1 MTSVVD
7 ELDESGEYIA
17 VIGVSCR
24 LPGAASPAE
33 FWRLLRTGTSAIGEV
48 PSGRWPATATP
59 SARFGGFLDA
69 VGDFDAGF
77 FGISP
82 RETVTMDP
90 QQRLVLELA
99 WEALEDARIVPDTLA
114 GSKTSVYVGTLR
126 DDYTALLHQHGHQA
140 ITQHTI
146 TGVNRGVI
154 ANRLSYALDLR
165 GPSLTVDTAQS
176 SSLVAVH
183 LACESLRAGESA
195 TAIVAGVNLNLV
207 AESAVTAERFG
218 GLSPDGRCFTF
229 DARAN
234 GFVRGEGAGVVV
246 LKPLR
251 RAVEDG
257 DRVHAVIRGT
267 AVNNDGA
274 TTGLTVPG
282 QETQEEVLRAA
293 YERAAVDPGAVQY
306 VELHGTGT
314 PVGDPIEAAALG
326 SVLGSVRTGEDRLR
340 VGSVKT
346 NVGHLEGAAGITGLL
361 KVILSLRHRELPPSL
376 NFETPN
382 PSIPLDELNLSV
394 QTESTAW
401 PHQDRAL
408 VAGVSSFGIGGTNCH
423 IVLSEPPA
431 VPASRPSDAAEAK
444 PLVLTGRT
452 EPALRAQAARLR
464 ELLGTDVDLAD
475 VGWSLLTA
483 RARFEHRAVV
493 LGDDRDGLLAGLE
506 SLANG
511 LPSRTAV
518 SNVVTPGGLA
528 FLFTGQGSQR
538 AGMGLELYEAFPV
551 FARAFDE
558 LCDDSLREVIEAG
571 VDLDQT
577 GWAQPA
583 LFAVEVALF
592 RLLESWGV
600 RPDFVAGHSIGE
612 IAAAHV
618 AGVLSLE
625 DALTLVRARGRLM
638 QQLPSGGAM
647 VAIQA
652 REEDVLPLLVDGV
665 GIAAVNS
672 PDSVVI
678 SGVED
683 KVLEI
688 AAGFAKT
695 KRLSVSHAFHSPLME
710 PMLDEFRAVVEG
722 LEFRSPAISAV
733 SSVTGQ
739 VVSGEWSSPE
749 YWVRQV
755 REPVRFLDAAQSLSA
770 AGATTFVEIGPD
782 SVLSSMVDGAVP
794 VLRADLPERQ
804 TVLALLAFVFARG
817 FDVDWKI
824 AYADTPA
831 NVVDL
836 PTYAFQR
843 QRYWVGDK
851 TRTTAKVE
859 RDHSVVDTVRNH
871 VAAILD
877 HPPGTALEQ
886 HKPFRDL
893 GFDSLL
899 AVELRNGLATATGL
913 ALPSGLLFDYPTPA
927 ALIAYLQQN
936 LGDTEID
943 TEIEAETETF
953 TPAAPEE
960 PIAIVGMACRY
971 PGGIASPEDLWR
983 LVADAGDAITDFPDD
998 RGWGGSKLDPGTV
1011 RLGGFLRDVGDFDA
1025 GFFRISPR
1033 EAQAMDPQQRLLL
1046 ESAWEA
1052 LERAGITADGLRGS
1066 DTGVFVGA
1074 TAQDYGHRMHDAPES
1089 VGGHIL
1095 TGVTS
1100 SVMSGRIAY
1109 QFGFTGPAITVDTAC
1124 SSSLVAL
1131 HLAVRSLRT
1140 GESSL
1145 ALAGGVTAMPTPGM
1159 FVEFSRQRGLAP
1171 DGRAKPFAA
1180 AADGTAWAEGVGLLV
1195 LERLSDARRNGH
1207 QVLAVVRGSAINQDG
1222 ASNGLSAPNGPSQE
1236 RVIRRALADAGL
1248 APSEVDAVEAHGT
1261 GTTLGDPIEA
1271 NALIAT
1277 YGKRRERP
1285 LWLGSFKS
1293 NIGHAQAA
1301 AGVGGVI
1308 KMVEAMR
1315 HGVLPKS
1322 LHVDEPTSH
1331 VDWTAGAV
1339 SLLTDHRPWPDEE
1352 HPRRAG
1358 VSSFG
1363 ISGTNAHVI
1372 IEQAPVAEEPAEAGV
1387 PEAVPLIL
1395 SAHSAP
1401 ALRAQA
1407 EQLRTLLAGET
1418 PTADIAWSLARG
1430 RSALEHRAVIVGDD
1444 RADLLEGLSAV
1455 AGGEAREGVVTGLA
1469 PGDRGDVVFL
1479 FPGQGSQWAGMATRL
1494 LASSPVFAT
1503 RIRECETALAEYVD
1517 WSLTDVLLGEDGAP
1531 SLERVD
1537 VVQPVLFAV
1546 MVSLAEVWRSYGVE
1560 PGAVVGHS
1568 QGEIAAACVAGALS
1582 LQDAAKVVALRS
1594 QAITAIAGLG
1604 GMTSLALPA
1613 DDVERRIT
1621 RWDGRISIAAVNGP
1635 SATVV
1640 SGDIEALDEL
1650 FAECVADGVRSR
1662 RIPVDY
1668 ASHSAHVERIEGEI
1682 LRVLGGIRPE
1692 PSRVPFFST
1701 VTGEWLDTTEMDAGY
1716 WYRNLRHTVRFA
1728 PAISRLAELGFG
1740 YFVECSAHPLLTMG
1754 VQDLL
1759 DGTGAVVTGSLRRDH
1774 GGLDRMLASIAEV
1787 YVVGRDVDWSLPRG
1801 RWADLPT
1808 YPFQRE
1814 TFWLTPGNGTGD
1826 VSGLGVRATGHPLLG
1841 AAVDVGDAGQ
1851 LVLTGRLARDAQ
1863 PWLADHAVLGS
1874 VLFPGTGFV
1883 ELAAQAGAAAGCER
1897 IDELTV
1903 TAPLILPEHG
1913 AVLIQVV
1920 VGEGDPSGRR
1930 SLDVYSRQ
1938 EDAEDWTRHAT
1949 GALSA
1954 EVVGV
1959 TDELTQWPPAATEVG
1974 IDGVYDRLLDQGY
1987 VYGPVFLGLRKVW
2000 RAEGEIFAEVS
2011 TDEDTEAFVL
2021 HPALLDA
2028 ALHALLP
2035 GVVDDD
2041 DRLVLPFSW
2050 SGIRILASGAS
2061 TLRVR
2066 FTLTG
2071 DDTAKVVVADETGA
2085 LVAVA
2090 DSLVM
2095 RPVAREALRENISGT
2110 LYGIDWH
2117 GVAIR
2122 GTAPADVVVT
2132 EAPTGPAADVTKRML
2147 EVLRESLSGTDRL
2160 AVVTRGAIA
2169 VGDEDVAD
2177 LGQAAVWGLVR
2188 TAQTENPGRF
2198 LLIDAPGDVADET
2211 LAGALASG
2219 EPQVALRDGQA
2230 FVPRLARRFPEATST
2245 VDWGSGQVL
2254 VTGGT
2259 GALGALLARHLVRQ
2273 HGVRDLLLVSR
2284 QGPDAPGAA
2293 ELREELGAEIVACD
2307 VADRDALAA
2316 LLAEHP
2322 VSAVIHTAG
2331 VLDDGVI
2338 ESLTSEQVDRVLRP
2352 KVDAAWNLHELTD
2365 NLKAFVLYSSV
2376 TGILGAAGQGN
2387 YAAANTY
2394 LDALAHHRH
2403 AQGLP
2408 ATSLAWGLW
2417 EQTSGMTGRMAD
2429 VDVRRMARTG
2439 LLPLTT
2445 DAAMEAFDLAVS
2457 AGDPVFAVTTV
2468 DTVTLRARAD
2478 DVPAM
2483 LSGLV
2488 KRPQRRA
2495 KAAAASPLAELAGL
2509 APEEREE
2516 ALVGLLR
2523 EQVADVLG
2531 HADAEGI
2538 DARRAFQEL
2547 GLDSLTAVELRN
2559 RVASVTGLRL
2569 PTTLVFDHPSPV
2581 ALAAYLSD
2589 RLTGGTQRQDV
2600 VATVSA
2606 DDPIAIVAMACRY
2619 PGGVRSPEDLWRIVA
2634 DGSDVVSGFPEDRG
2648 WDLAGLYDPDP
2659 DQVGKSYT
2667 RSGGFLTGAG
2677 DFDPGFFGMSP
2688 REALAADPQQRLLLE
2703 TAWEAIERAG
2713 LDPNSLRGSRT
2724 GVFTGVMYNDYGSRP
2739 HLPPEEFEG
2748 YLFNGSAGSVASGRV
2763 AYTFGLEG
2771 PAVTVDTACS
2781 SSLVALHLAANALR
2795 QGECDMAL
2803 AGGVTVMSTPATF
2816 VEFSRQRALSSDGR
2830 CKSFSAAA
2838 DGAGWA
2844 EGVGLLL
2851 VERLSDARRNGH
2863 RVLAVVR
2870 GSAVNQ
2876 DGASNG
2882 LTAPNGPS
2890 QERVIRQAL
2899 ANAKLEASD
2908 VDVVEAHGTG
2918 TTLGDPIEA
2927 QALMATY
2934 GQGRERPLWLGSL
2947 KSNIGH
2953 AQAAAGV
2960 GGVIK
2965 MVEAMRHGVLPKT
2978 LHADA
2983 PSPHVEWDAGA
2994 VSLLTEAQPWPGPER
3009 RAGVSSFGIS
3019 GTNAHV
3025 IIEQGEPADAVERAE
3040 LPAVPLVLSAKS
3052 PEALAEQARNLTGF
3066 LTSEDDVDLADVA
3079 YSLATGKVAFE
3090 YRAAVV
3096 GTNREDLLAALDPV
3110 TMTQV
3115 RGGRV
3120 GFLFTG
3126 QGSQRVGM
3134 GLELYEAFPVFARAF
3149 DEVCDDSLREVI
3161 EAGVDLDQT
3170 GWAQP
3175 ALFAVEVALFRL
3187 LESWGVRPDFVAGH
3201 SIGEIAAAHVAGV
3214 FSLDD
3219 ALTLVRA
3226 RGRLMQQLPRGG
3238 AMVAIQAGEA
3248 EIQPLLVDGVGIAA
3262 VNGPDSVVISGV
3274 EDKVLEI
3281 AARFTK
3287 TKRLSVSHAF
3297 HSPWMDGM
3305 LDQFDAVVRALDFHP
3320 PRIPLVST
3328 VTGRPAHADV
3338 LGDPEYWVRQVREP
3352 VRFAESVRTLS
3363 ELGVRTFVELGP
3375 DGVLSAMARDVLDT
3389 GPAPDDHAVTAVL
3402 RRDRPEARTV
3412 VTALAALHVHGVHVD
3427 WQAFFA
3433 GTGARQV
3440 DLPTYAFQRNKFW
3453 LQPVRGTGDMASVGL
3468 SAAGHPLLGAA
3479 ITVAGSGEVLFT
3491 GRLDTQ
3497 TQPWMDDHAM
3507 SGSVLLPGSAFVD
3520 IAARAGELTGCG
3532 RIEEL
3537 TVVAPLVVQP
3547 EGGVQLQVVVAPDR
3561 SFAVYSRRVEDHD
3574 WDKHVEGRLTDET
3587 VTAGGLHAWPPPGVS
3602 EVDASTFYDDLAD
3615 RGYGYGPAFQGVR
3628 RVWRG
3633 DGEIYAELRL
3643 PDEAM
3648 AAGFGVHPVLLD
3660 AALHPLLLPGALATD
3675 GQVKLPFSWS
3685 GVQVIASGATT
3696 LRVRLTLTGPDS
3708 ASVLLTDDLGSP
3720 VASVES
3726 LILRP
3731 VLRDA
3736 SDVLFETRW
3745 ETVEVP
3751 PGAQSEADLFF
3762 APDGMPGEVVK
3773 HVLTALQG
3781 HLEGDRSAPLAVVT
3795 RGAVAV
3801 GTEDVDVT
3809 HAGVWGLVRSAQT
3822 ENPGRFL
3829 LLDIDG
3835 EVPAG
3840 VIDGL
3845 LSAGETQAAVRDDEV
3860 FVPRLVR
3867 RSGSADATPDW
3878 SRGRVLVTGGTGEL
3892 GAVVARHLVE
3902 EHGVRELLLVSRRGM
3917 AAPGATELRDEL
3929 GAEIVACDVADP
3941 AALAALLDEYP
3952 VTAVVHTAGVL
3963 EDGLIPDLTTEAVDT
3978 VLRPKVD
3985 AAWNLHTYT
3994 AGMELDAFVLYSSIA
4009 GVLGTAG
4016 QGNYAAA
4023 NTFLDALAQHR
4034 RAEGLPATSLAWGLW
4049 ESAGGMTGELSEV
4062 DVKRLARSGLRPL
4075 PVVKAMTAFDAAVSS
4090 EAAVTTVASID
4101 VAALRDRDDVPHA
4114 LRGLLPATRKVKNT
4128 ENGQQLGATLA
4139 ALPAAEREE
4148 ALVDL
4153 VRKQVAAALGHPDRD
4168 AIEPHQT
4175 FQELGSDS
4183 LTAVEVRNRLAA
4195 LTGLRLTTTVL
4206 FDHPSPAALAAHLS
4220 GLLTTE
4226 ETPVPL
4232 LVELDR
4238 LKTAIR
4244 SMATDG
4250 TLPDDITTR
4259 LEDLVDLSRTAG
4271 KDDAGDD
4278 LDSASDEDLFA
4289 LVDRLD

>member
-1 MTSVVD
+1 MTRVVD
-7 ELDESGEYIA
+7 ELDESDEYIA

-48 PSGRWPATATP
+48 PPGRWSATATP

-82 RETVTMDP
+82 REAVTMDP

-99 WEALEDARIVPDTLA
+99 WEALEDARIVPGTLA
-114 GSKTSVYVGTLR
+114 GSSTAVYVGTLR
-126 DDYTALLHQHGHQA
+126 DDYTAVVHQHGRQA

-282 QETQEEVLRAA
+282 QETQEEVLRTA
-293 YERAAVDPGAVQY
+293 YERAGVDPGSVQY

-326 SVLGSVRTGEDRLR
+326 AVLGAERPAEDRLR

-382 PSIPLDELNLSV
+382 PAIPLNELNLSV

-408 VAGVSSFGIGGTNCH
+408 LAGVSSFGIGGTNCH
-423 IVLSEPPA
+423 VVLSEPPA
-431 VPASRPSDAAEAK
+431 VPAPRPAGAVEAA

-452 EPALRAQAARLR
+452 EDALRAQAARLR
-464 ELLGTDVDLAD
+464 DFLDTDVHPAD
-475 VGWSLLTA
+475 AGWSLLTS

-493 LGDDRDGLLAGLE
+493 LGDDVDGLRAGLE

-511 LPSRTAV
+511 LPSRDAV

-538 AGMGLELYEAFPV
+538 IGMGLELYEAFPV

-558 LCDDSLREVIEAG
+558 VCDESLREVIASG
-571 VDLDQT
+571 TDLDQT

-583 LFAVEVALF
+583 LFAVEVALY

-600 RPDFVAGHSIGE
+600 RPDFLAGHSIGE

-618 AGVLSLE
+618 AGVFSLE

-638 QQLPSGGAM
+638 QQLPLGGAM

-652 REEDVLPLLVDGV
+652 GEADVLPLLVDGV
-665 GIAAVNS
+665 GLAAVNG

-688 AAGFAKT
+688 AASFAKT
-695 KRLSVSHAFHSPLME
+695 KRLAVSHAFHSPLME

-722 LEFRSPAISAV
+722 LEFGTAGIAAV
-733 SSVTGQ
+733 SSVTGG
-739 VVSGEWSSPE
+739 VMSGEWSSPE

-755 REPVRFLDAAQSLSA
+755 REPVRFLDTVQTLSA
-770 AGATTFVEIGPD
+770 EGATTFAEIGPD
-782 SVLSSMVDGAVP
+782 SVLSAMVEGAAP
-794 VLRADLPERQ
+794 ALRGDRPERQ

-817 FDVDWKI
+817 FEVDWSP
-824 AYADTPA
+824 AYANTA
-831 NVVDL
+831 RNVVDL

-843 QRYWVGDK
+843 RRYWVGDK
-851 TRTTAKVE
+851 TRTTVKVE
-859 RDHSVVDTVRNH
+859 RDHSVVDLVRNH
-871 VAAILD
+871 IAAILEL
-877 HPPGTALEQ
+877 PPGTALEQ
-886 HKPFRDL
+886 HKPFREL

-899 AVELRNGLATATGL
+899 AVELRNGLAAATGL

-936 LGDTEID
+936 PGD
-943 TEIEAETETF
+943 AAVETEEETF
-953 TPAAPEE
+953 GAAALEE

-971 PGGIASPEDLWR
+971 PGDISSPEDLWR
-983 LVADAGDAITDFPDD
+983 LVAEAGDAITAFPEN
-998 RGWGGSKLDPGTV
+998 RGWNGGDLDPGTI
-1011 RLGGFLRDVGDFDA
+1011 RQGGFLRDVAEFDA

-1052 LERAGITADGLRGS
+1052 LERAGITADSLRGS

-1140 GESSL
+1140 GESAL

-1207 QVLAVVRGSAINQDG
+1207 PVLAVVRGSAINQDG

-1248 APSEVDAVEAHGT
+1248 TPSEVDAVEAHGT

-1285 LWLGSFKS
+1285 LWLGSLKS

-1315 HGVLPKS
+1315 HGVLPKT

-1339 SLLTDHRPWPDEE
+1339 SLLTAHQPWPADER
-1352 HPRRAG
+1352 PRRAG

-1372 IEQAPVAEEPAEAGV
+1372 LEQAPDAEEPAEADV
-1387 PEAVPLIL
+1387 PGALPLVL

-1407 EQLRTLLAGET
+1407 ERLRTTLTGET
-1418 PTADIAWSLARG
+1418 STADIAWSLAQG
-1430 RSALEHRAVIVGDD
+1430 RSALDHRAVIVGND

-1455 AGGEAREGVVTGLA
+1455 AAGEAGDGVVTGVA

-1494 LASSPVFAT
+1494 LDSSPVFAA
-1503 RIRECETALAEYVD
+1503 RIRDCEEALAEYVD
-1517 WSLTDVLLGEDGAP
+1517 WSLTGVLLGEDGAP

-1546 MVSLAEVWRSYGVE
+1546 MVALAEVWRSHGVE

-1582 LQDAAKVVALRS
+1582 LADAAKVVALRS

-1613 DDVERRIT
+1613 ADVERRIA
-1621 RWDGRISIAAVNGP
+1621 RWEGRISIAAVNGP

-1640 SGDIEALDEL
+1640 SGDGEALDEL
-1650 FAECVADGVRSR
+1650 FDECVADGVRLR

-1682 LRVLGGIRPE
+1682 LRVLGGIRPG
-1692 PSRVPFFST
+1692 PSQVPFFST

-1716 WYRNLRHTVRFA
+1716 WYRNLRNTVRFA
-1728 PAISRLAELGFG
+1728 PAISSLAGLGFG

-1759 DGTGAVVTGSLRRDH
+1759 DGTDAVVTGSLRRDQ

-1787 YVVGRDVDWSLPRG
+1787 YVAGREVDWSLPRG
-1801 RWADLPT
+1801 RWTELPT

-1814 TFWLTPGNGTGD
+1814 TYWLTPGTGTGD

-1851 LVLTGRLARDAQ
+1851 LVLTGRLARDTQ

-1883 ELAAQAGAAAGCER
+1883 ELAAQAGELAGCER

-1903 TAPLILPEHG
+1903 IAPLVLPEPG

-1920 VGEGDPSGRR
+1920 VGEGDESGRR
-1930 SLDVYSRQ
+1930 SLEVYSRQ
-1938 EDAEDWTRHAT
+1938 EDAEEWTRHAT
-1949 GALSA
+1949 GVLSA
-1954 EVVGV
+1954 EDGAV
-1959 TDELTQWPPAATEVG
+1959 TDELTQWPPDAAEVAL
-1974 IDGVYDRLLDQGY
+1974 DGVYDRLLDQGY
-1987 VYGPVFLGLRKVW
+1987 VYGPVFRGLRKVW
-2000 RAEGEIFAEVS
+2000 HADGEIFAEVS
-2011 TDEDTEAFVL
+2011 TTEDTEAFVI

-2035 GVVDDD
+2035 GVVDDG

-2050 SGIRILASGAS
+2050 SGVRLLASGAS

-2071 DDTAKVVVADETGA
+2071 DDTAKLVAADETGA
-2085 LVAVA
+2085 PVAVA
-2090 DSLVM
+2090 DALVM
-2095 RPVAREALRENISGT
+2095 RPVAREALRENTGGT

-2117 GVAIR
+2117 GLQLR
-2122 GTAPADVVVT
+2122 GTDPGDVVVT
-2132 EAPTGPAADVTKRML
+2132 DVPVGSPADVTKRML
-2147 EVLRESLSGTDRL
+2147 RILRESLAGTERL

-2188 TAQTENPGRF
+2188 TAQTENPDRF
-2198 LLIDAPGDVADET
+2198 VLIDAPGDVDGET
-2211 LAGALASG
+2211 LAGVLATG

-2230 FVPRLARRFPEATST
+2230 FVPRLARRFPQPVSTS
-2245 VDWGSGQVL
+2245 DWGGGHVL
-2254 VTGGT
+2254 ITGGT
-2259 GALGALLARHLVRQ
+2259 GALGALLARHLVGK

-2293 ELREELGAEIVACD
+2293 ELRDELGAEIVACD

-2316 LLAEHP
+2316 LLAEYP

-2331 VLDDGVI
+2331 VLDDGVL
-2338 ESLTSEQVDRVLRP
+2338 ESLTDEQVDRVLRP
-2352 KVDAAWNLHELTD
+2352 KVDAAWNLHELTGD
-2365 NLKAFVLYSSV
+2365 LSAFVLYSSV

-2387 YAAANTY
+2387 YAAANTF
-2394 LDALAHHRH
+2394 LDALAHHRK

-2417 EQTSGMTGRMAD
+2417 EQSSGMTGRMAD

-2439 LLPLTT
+2439 LIPLTT
-2445 DAAMEAFDLAVS
+2445 DAAMEAFDLAV
-2457 AGDPVFAVTTV
+2457 AADEPVFAVTTV

-2495 KAAAASPLAELAGL
+2495 KTAAASPMAELAGL
-2509 APEEREE
+2509 APEDREE
-2516 ALVGLLR
+2516 ALVKVLR
-2523 EQVADVLG
+2523 DQVADVLG
-2531 HADAEGI
+2531 HADAAGI
-2538 DARRAFQEL
+2538 DAQRAFQEL

-2559 RVASVTGLRL
+2559 RVASLTGLRL
-2569 PTTLVFDHPSPV
+2569 PTTLVFDYPSPV

-2589 RLTGGTQRQDV
+2589 RLTGGERRQDS
-2600 VATVSA
+2600 VATAVA
-2606 DDPIAIVAMACRY
+2606 DEPIAIVAMACRY

-2795 QGECDMAL
+2795 QGECDLAL

-2863 RVLAVVR
+2863 QVLAVVR

-2899 ANAKLEASD
+2899 RNAKLEASD

-2934 GQGRERPLWLGSL
+2934 GQERERPLWLGSL

-2965 MVEAMRHGVLPKT
+2965 MVQAMRHGVLPKT
-2978 LHADA
+2978 LHVDA

-3025 IIEQGEPADAVERAE
+3025 IIEQGEPVEPGERAE
-3040 LPAVPLVLSAKS
+3040 LPVAPLVLSAKS
-3052 PEALAEQARNLTGF
+3052 PEALVEQARNLTGF
-3066 LTSEDDVDLADVA
+3066 LTGEDADLTDVA
-3079 YSLATGKVAFE
+3079 FSLATGKVAFE

-3096 GTNREDLLAALDPV
+3096 GTSREELLAELDSLAV
-3110 TMTQV
+3110 TQV

-3134 GLELYEAFPVFARAF
+3134 GLELHEAFPVFARAF
-3149 DEVCDDSLREVI
+3149 DELCDDSLREVI
-3161 EAGVDLDQT
+3161 TAGVDLDQT

-3214 FSLDD
+3214 FSLED

-3248 EIQPLLVDGVGIAA
+3248 EIQPLLLDGVGIAA

-3281 AARFTK
+3281 AARFAK
-3287 TKRLSVSHAF
+3287 SKRLTVSHAF

-3305 LDQFDAVVRALDFHP
+3305 LDQFGAVVRTIDFHP

-3328 VTGRPAHADV
+3328 VTGRLAQADV
-3338 LGDPEYWVRQVREP
+3338 LGDPDYWVRQVREP

-3402 RRDRPEARTV
+3402 RRERPEPRTV
-3412 VTALAALHVHGVHVD
+3412 VTALAALHTHGVHVD
-3427 WQAFFA
+3427 WRAFFA
-3433 GTGARQV
+3433 GTGARHV
-3440 DLPTYAFQRNKFW
+3440 DLPTYAFQRNRFW
-3453 LQPVRGTGDMASVGL
+3453 LQPVHGVGDMASVGL

-3491 GRLDTQ
+3491 GRLDTR
-3497 TQPWMDDHAM
+3497 TQSWMDDHAM

-3520 IAARAGELTGCG
+3520 IAAKAGELTGYG
-3532 RIEEL
+3532 RIDEL
-3537 TVVAPLVVQP
+3537 TVVAPLIVQP
-3547 EGGVQLQVVVAPDR
+3547 EGGVQLQVVVDADQA
-3561 SFAVYSRRVEDHD
+3561 FTIYSRRNEEHP
-3574 WDKHVEGRLTDET
+3574 WDKHVEGRLADGT

-3602 EVDASTFYDDLAD
+3602 EVDTSKFYDDLAD
-3615 RGYGYGPAFQGVR
+3615 RGYGYGPAFRGVSR
-3628 RVWRG
+3628 LWRG
-3633 DGEIYAELRL
+3633 EDEIFAELRL
-3643 PDEAM
+3643 PDEATVD
-3648 AAGFGVHPVLLD
+3648 GFGVHPVLLD

-3675 GQVKLPFSWS
+3675 GQVMLPFSWS
-3685 GVQVIASGATT
+3685 GVHVIASGATT
-3696 LRVRLTLTGPDS
+3696 LRVRLSLTGPDS
-3708 ASVLLTDDLGSP
+3708 ATVLLADDLGSP
-3720 VASVES
+3720 VATVES
-3726 LILRP
+3726 LTLRP

-3745 ETVEVP
+3745 EAVEVP
-3751 PGAQSEADLFF
+3751 PASRTAADLFV
-3762 APDGMPGEVVK
+3762 APDGVPGEVVK
-3773 HVLTALQG
+3773 QVLGGLQRR
-3781 HLEGDRSAPLAVVT
+3781 LAEDRTEPLVVVT
-3795 RGAVAV
+3795 RGAIAV
-3801 GTEDVDVT
+3801 DTEDVDVT
-3809 HAGVWGLVRSAQT
+3809 QSGVWGLVRSAQT

-3829 LLDIDG
+3829 LLDADG
-3835 EVPAG
+3835 EVPDA

-3845 LSAGETQAAVRDDEV
+3845 LSAGETQAVLRGDEV
-3860 FVPRLVR
+3860 FVPRLAR
-3867 RSGSADATPDW
+3867 KSGPADATPDW
-3878 SRGRVLVTGGTGEL
+3878 SRGRVLITGGTGEL
-3892 GAVVARHLVE
+3892 GAVVARHLAE

-3917 AAPGATELRDEL
+3917 NAPGAAELRDEL

-3978 VLRPKVD
+3978 VLRPKID

-3994 AGMELDAFVLYSSIA
+3994 AGMDLDAFVLYSSIA

-4034 RAEGLPATSLAWGLW
+4034 RAQGLPATSLAWGLW
-4049 ESAGGMTGELSEV
+4049 ESAGGMVGELSDV

-4090 EAAVTTVASID
+4090 ETAVTTVASID
-4101 VAALRDRDDVPHA
+4101 VGALRTREDVPLA
-4114 LRGLLPATRKVKNT
+4114 LRGLLPAARRAKNA
-4128 ENGQQLGATLA
+4128 ENGQPLGARLA
-4139 ALPAAEREE
+4139 AMPAAEREE

-4153 VRKQVAAALGHPDRD
+4153 VRAQVAAALGHADRG
-4168 AIEPHQT
+4168 AIDPGQT
-4175 FQELGSDS
+4175 FQDLGSDS

-4220 GLLTTE
+4220 GLLATDD
-4226 ETPVPL
+4226 TPVPL
-4232 LVELDR
+4232 VAELDR
-4238 LKTAIR
+4238 LRAAIR

-4259 LEDLVDLSRTAG
+4259 LEDLVDLCRAADKG
-4271 KDDAGDD
+4271 DAEDD

>member
-7 ELDESGEYIA
+7 EPDESDIA

-48 PSGRWPATATP
+48 PSGRWSATATP
-59 SARFGGFLDA
+59 SARFGGFLDD

-82 RETVTMDP
+82 REAVTMDP

-99 WEALEDARIVPDTLA
+99 WEALEDARIVPGTLA
-114 GSKTSVYVGTLR
+114 GSGTAVYVGTLR
-126 DDYTALLHQHGHQA
+126 DDYTALLHQHGRQA

-207 AESAVTAERFG
+207 AESALTAERFG

-282 QETQEEVLRAA
+282 QATQEEVLRTA
-293 YERAAVDPGAVQY
+293 YERAGVDPASVQY

-326 SVLGSVRTGEDRLR
+326 AVLGSARPAEDRLR

-376 NFETPN
+376 NFETPH
-382 PSIPLDELNLSV
+382 PSIPLDELNLTV
-394 QTESTAW
+394 QTEPTGW
-401 PHQDRAL
+401 PHQDRTL

-423 IVLSEPPA
+423 VVLSEPPA
-431 VPASRPSDAAEAK
+431 LPAPRPDGAVEAA

-452 EPALRAQAARLR
+452 EDALRAQAARLR
-464 ELLGTDVDLAD
+464 DFLGTGVNPAD
-475 VGWSLLTA
+475 AGWSLLTS

-493 LGDDRDGLLAGLE
+493 LGDDVDDLLAGLE

-511 LPSRTAV
+511 LPSRDTV

-551 FARAFDE
+551 FAKAFDE
-558 LCDDSLREVIEAG
+558 VCDEPLREVIASG

-618 AGVLSLE
+618 AGVLSVE

-638 QQLPSGGAM
+638 QRLPAGGAM

-652 REEDVLPLLVDGV
+652 AESDVLPLLVDGV
-665 GIAAVNS
+665 GIAAING

-688 AAGFAKT
+688 AARFAKT
-695 KRLSVSHAFHSPLME
+695 KRLAVSHAFHSPLME

-722 LEFRSPAISAV
+722 LEFGTADIAAV
-733 SSVTGQ
+733 SSVTGE
-739 VVSGEWSSPE
+739 VVTGEWSTPE

-755 REPVRFLDAAQSLSA
+755 REPVRFLDTVRTLSA
-770 AGATTFVEIGPD
+770 GGATTFAEIGPD
-782 SVLSSMVDGAVP
+782 AVLSGMVDGAAP
-794 VLRADLPERQ
+794 ALRGDRPERHA
-804 TVLALLAFVFARG
+804 VLTLLAFVFARG
-817 FDVDWKI
+817 FEVDWSP
-824 AYADTPA
+824 AYADTA
-831 NVVDL
+831 RNVVDL

-843 QRYWVGDK
+843 RRYWVGDK

-859 RDHSVVDTVRNH
+859 RDHSVADLVRNH
-871 VAAILD
+871 IAAILA

-886 HKPFRDL
+886 HKPFREL

-899 AVELRNGLATATGL
+899 AVELRNGLAAATGL

-927 ALIAYLQQN
+927 ALIAYLQKN
-936 LGDTEID
+936 LGDAGVEAATEED
-943 TEIEAETETF
+943 ETF
-953 TPAAPEE
+953 TAAALEE

-971 PGGIASPEDLWR
+971 PGGISSPEDLWR
-983 LVADAGDAITDFPDD
+983 LVAEAGDAITDFPED
-998 RGWGGSKLDPGTV
+998 RGWDAGKLDPGTI
-1011 RLGGFLRDVGDFDA
+1011 RRGGFLRDVAEFDA

-1140 GESSL
+1140 GESAL

-1207 QVLAVVRGSAINQDG
+1207 PVLAVVRGSAINQDG

-1248 APSEVDAVEAHGT
+1248 APSEVDVVEAHGT

-1285 LWLGSFKS
+1285 LWLGSLKS

-1308 KMVEAMR
+1308 KMVEAIR
-1315 HGVLPKS
+1315 HGMLPKT

-1339 SLLTDHRPWPDEE
+1339 SLLTDHRPWPADER
-1352 HPRRAG
+1352 PRRAG

-1372 IEQAPVAEEPAEAGV
+1372 IEQAPDTGEPAQADV
-1387 PEAVPLIL
+1387 PEALPLVL
-1395 SAHSAP
+1395 SAHSAA

-1407 EQLRTLLAGET
+1407 DRLRTALAGET
-1418 PTADIAWSLARG
+1418 PVADIAWSLAQG
-1430 RSALEHRAVIVGDD
+1430 RSALDHRAVIVGDD
-1444 RADLLEGLSAV
+1444 RAGLLEGLGAV
-1455 AGGEAREGVVTGLA
+1455 AVGEARDGVVTGMA

-1494 LASSPVFAT
+1494 LASSPVFAA
-1503 RIRECETALAEYVD
+1503 RIRECEEALAKYVD
-1517 WSLTDVLLGEDGAP
+1517 WSLTEVLLGTDGAP

-1546 MVSLAEVWRSYGVE
+1546 MVALAEVWRFHGVE

-1582 LQDAAKVVALRS
+1582 LDDAAKVVALRS

-1604 GMTSLALPA
+1604 GMISLALPA
-1613 DDVERRIT
+1613 ADVERRIT
-1621 RWDGRISIAAVNGP
+1621 RWEGRISIAAVNGP

-1640 SGDIEALDEL
+1640 SGDVEALDEL
-1650 FAECVADGVRSR
+1650 FGACVADGVRLR

-1682 LRVLGGIRPE
+1682 LRVLGGIRPV
-1692 PSRVPFFST
+1692 PSQVPFFST
-1701 VTGEWLDTTEMDAGY
+1701 VTGEWLDTAEMDAAY

-1728 PAISRLAELGFG
+1728 PAISSLAGLGFG

-1759 DGTGAVVTGSLRRDH
+1759 DGTDAVVTGSLRRDQ

-1787 YVVGRDVDWSLPRG
+1787 YVAGRDVDWALPRG

-1814 TFWLTPGNGTGD
+1814 TYWLTPGNGTGD

-1841 AAVDVGDAGQ
+1841 AAVEVGDAGQ
-1851 LVLTGRLARDAQ
+1851 LVLTGRLSRDAR

-1883 ELAAQAGAAAGCER
+1883 ELAAHAGELAGCER

-1903 TAPLILPEHG
+1903 IAPLVLPESE

-1920 VGEGDPSGRR
+1920 VGEGDESGHR
-1930 SLDVYSRQ
+1930 SLEVYSRR
-1938 EDAEDWTRHAT
+1938 EDAEEWTRHAT

-1954 EVVGV
+1954 DGGAI
-1959 TDELTQWPPAATEVG
+1959 TDELTEWPPDAAEVAL
-1974 IDGVYDRLLDQGY
+1974 DGAYDRLLDRGY
-1987 VYGPVFLGLRKVW
+1987 VYGPVFRGLRKVW
-2000 RAEGEIFAEVS
+2000 RGDGEIFAEVS
-2011 TDEDTEAFVL
+2011 TAEDSEAFVI

-2035 GVVDDD
+2035 GVVDDG
-2041 DRLVLPFSW
+2041 DRLLLPFSW
-2050 SGIRILASGAS
+2050 SGLRILASGAS

-2071 DDTAKVVVADETGA
+2071 DDTAKLVAADETGA
-2085 LVAVA
+2085 PVAVA
-2090 DSLVM
+2090 DALVL
-2095 RPVAREALRENISGT
+2095 RPVAKEALREDNGGI

-2117 GVAIR
+2117 ELRIG
-2122 GTAPADVVVT
+2122 GTDPGDVVVT
-2132 EAPTGPAADVTKRML
+2132 DAPAGSPGDVTKRML
-2147 EVLRESLSGTDRL
+2147 EVLQASLTGTDRL
-2160 AVVTRGAIA
+2160 AVVTTGAIA
-2169 VGDEDVAD
+2169 VGDEDVAE
-2177 LGQAAVWGLVR
+2177 LGQATVWGLVR
-2188 TAQTENPGRF
+2188 SAQTENPGRF
-2198 LLIDAPGDVADET
+2198 VLIDAPRDVDAET
-2211 LAGALASG
+2211 LAGVLATG
-2219 EPQVALRDGQA
+2219 EPQVAIRDGKA
-2230 FVPRLARRFPEATST
+2230 FVPRLARRLPEPVSTS
-2245 VDWGSGQVL
+2245 DWGNGHVL
-2254 VTGGT
+2254 ITGGT
-2259 GALGALLARHLVRQ
+2259 GALGAVLARHLVRR

-2284 QGPDAPGAA
+2284 QGPEAPGAA

-2316 LLAEHP
+2316 LLAEYP

-2338 ESLTSEQVDRVLRP
+2338 ESLTAEQVDRVLRP
-2352 KVDAAWNLHELTD
+2352 KADAAWNLHELTGD
-2365 NLKAFVLYSSV
+2365 LSAFVLYSSV

-2387 YAAANTY
+2387 YAAANTF
-2394 LDALAHHRH
+2394 LDALAHHRR

-2417 EQTSGMTGRMAD
+2417 DQASGMTGRMAD

-2439 LLPLTT
+2439 LLPLAT
-2445 DAAMEAFDLAVS
+2445 DAAMEAFDLAV
-2457 AGDPVFAVTTV
+2457 AADDPVFAVTTV
-2468 DTVTLRARAD
+2468 DTVTLRARD
-2478 DVPAM
+2478 EDVPAL

-2495 KAAAASPLAELAGL
+2495 KAAASPMGELAGL
-2509 APEEREE
+2509 SPEDREE

-2523 EQVADVLG
+2523 DQVADVLG
-2531 HADAEGI
+2531 HADAAEI
-2538 DARRAFQEL
+2538 DGQRAFQEL

-2559 RVASVTGLRL
+2559 RVAALTGLRL

-2581 ALAAYLSD
+2581 ALAAYLAD
-2589 RLTGGTQRQDV
+2589 RLAGGDRRQDV
-2600 VATVSA
+2600 VAPTAAA
-2606 DDPIAIVAMACRY
+2606 DEPIAIVAMACRY

-2634 DGSDVVSGFPEDRG
+2634 DGSDVVSGFPDDRG

-2703 TAWEAIERAG
+2703 TAWEAVERAG

-2724 GVFTGVMYNDYGSRP
+2724 GVFTGVMYHDYGSRP

-2795 QGECDMAL
+2795 QGECDLAL

-2816 VEFSRQRALSSDGR
+2816 VEFSRQRALSPDGR
-2830 CKSFSAAA
+2830 CKSFSASA

-2870 GSAVNQ
+2870 GSAINQ

-2899 ANAKLEASD
+2899 ADAGLDPSD
-2908 VDVVEAHGTG
+2908 VDAVEAHGTG

-2934 GQGRERPLWLGSL
+2934 GQDRERPLWLGSL

-2965 MVEAMRHGVLPKT
+2965 MVQAMRHGVLPKT
-2978 LHADA
+2978 LHVDA

-2994 VSLLTEAQPWPGPER
+2994 VSLLTEAHTWPETGAPR

-3025 IIEQGEPADAVERAE
+3025 IIEQGEPQETGERADV
-3040 LPAVPLVLSAKS
+3040 PVVPLVLSAKS
-3052 PEALAEQARNLTGF
+3052 PEALEEQARNLTGF
-3066 LTSEDDVDLADVA
+3066 LTEDDADLTDVA

-3096 GTNREDLLAALDPV
+3096 GTDREELLAELASLAV
-3110 TMTQV
+3110 TQV

-3134 GLELYEAFPVFARAF
+3134 GLELYRAFPVFARAF
-3149 DEVCDDSLREVI
+3149 DELCDDSLREVI

-3214 FSLDD
+3214 FSLED

-3226 RGRLMQQLPRGG
+3226 RGRLMQQLPTGG

-3281 AARFTK
+3281 ASRFAK
-3287 TKRLSVSHAF
+3287 TKRLTVSHAF

-3305 LDQFDAVVRALDFHP
+3305 LDQFGAVVRTLDFHP

-3328 VTGRPAHADV
+3328 VTGRLAQEDV
-3338 LGDPEYWVRQVREP
+3338 LGDPDYWVRQVREP

-3389 GPAPDDHAVTAVL
+3389 GQAPDDHTVTAVL
-3402 RRDRPEARTV
+3402 RRDRPEPRTV
-3412 VTALAALHVHGVHVD
+3412 VAALAALHVHGVHVD
-3427 WQAFFA
+3427 WRAFFA

-3440 DLPTYAFQRNKFW
+3440 DLPTYAFQRNRFW
-3453 LQPVRGTGDMASVGL
+3453 LQPVHGMGDMASVGL

-3491 GRLDTQ
+3491 GRLDTR

-3520 IAARAGELTGCG
+3520 IAAHVGELTGRG
-3532 RIEEL
+3532 RIDEL

-3547 EGGVQLQVVVAPDR
+3547 EGGVQLQVVVDADHA
-3561 SFAVYSRRVEDHD
+3561 FTLYSRRNEAHP
-3574 WDKHVEGRLTDET
+3574 WDKHVEGRLSDEP
-3587 VTAGGLHAWPPPGVS
+3587 VAAGGLHAWPPPGVS
-3602 EVDASTFYDDLAD
+3602 EVDTSTFYEDLAE

-3628 RVWRG
+3628 RLWQG
-3633 DGEIYAELRL
+3633 DGEIFAELRL

-3675 GQVKLPFSWS
+3675 GQVMLPFSWS
-3685 GVQVIASGATT
+3685 GVHVIASGATT
-3696 LRVRLTLTGPDS
+3696 LRVRLSLTGPDS
-3708 ASVLLTDDLGSP
+3708 ATVLLTDDLGSP
-3720 VASVES
+3720 VATVES
-3726 LILRP
+3726 LTLRP

-3745 ETVEVP
+3745 EAVDLP
-3751 PGAQSEADLFF
+3751 PAEHAGADLLM
-3762 APDGMPGEVVK
+3762 APDGTPGEVVK
-3773 HVLTALQG
+3773 QVLGGLQRR
-3781 HLEGDRSAPLAVVT
+3781 LAEDRTEPLVVVT
-3795 RGAVAV
+3795 RGAVAI
-3801 GTEDVDVT
+3801 GAEKADVT
-3809 HAGVWGLVRSAQT
+3809 QAGVWGLVRSAQT

-3829 LLDIDG
+3829 LLDVEDD
-3835 EVPAG
+3835 VPDP

-3845 LSAGETQAAVRDDEV
+3845 VAAGETQAAVRGDEV
-3860 FVPRLVR
+3860 FVPRLAR

-3917 AAPGATELRDEL
+3917 DAPGAAELRDEL

-3952 VTAVVHTAGVL
+3952 VTAVIHTAGVL
-3963 EDGLIPDLTTEAVDT
+3963 EDGLIPDLTTESVDT

-3985 AAWNLHTYT
+3985 AAWNLHTCT

-4023 NTFLDALAQHR
+4023 NAFLDALAQRR

-4049 ESAGGMTGELSEV
+4049 ESAGGMTGELSDV

-4075 PVVKAMTAFDAAVSS
+4075 PAVKAMTAFDAAVSS

-4101 VAALRDRDDVPHA
+4101 VGALRTHDDVPLA
-4114 LRGLLPATRKVKNT
+4114 LRGLLPAARKVKNA
-4128 ENGQQLGATLA
+4128 ENGQALGARLA
-4139 ALPAAEREE
+4139 AMPAAEREE

-4153 VRKQVAAALGHPDRD
+4153 VRTQVAAALGHADRNV
-4168 AIEPHQT
+4168 IEPGQA

-4183 LTAVEVRNRLAA
+4183 LTAVEIRNRLAA

-4220 GLLTTE
+4220 GLLATE
-4226 ETPVPL
+4226 DTPVPL
-4232 LVELDR
+4232 VAELDR
-4238 LKTAIR
+4238 LRAAIR
-4244 SMATDG
+4244 SMATEG

-4259 LEDLVDLSRTAG
+4259 LEDLVDLCRAADKS
-4271 KDDAGDD
+4271 DARDD